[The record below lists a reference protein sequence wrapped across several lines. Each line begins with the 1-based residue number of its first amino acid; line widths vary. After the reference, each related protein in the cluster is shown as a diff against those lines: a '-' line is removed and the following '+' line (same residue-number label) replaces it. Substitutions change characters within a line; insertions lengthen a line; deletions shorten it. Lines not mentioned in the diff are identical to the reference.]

1 MLTQNNFPIPNKNT
15 MTPRIQKLIDIAFYC
30 ENRLEDHETVQIT
43 VAGFAE
49 FARSYLALRGA
60 LEKAVDDTNQRIL
73 DAEEVVE
80 VTRKLLN
87 IKDQSSQ
94 SD

>member
-1 MLTQNNFPIPNKNT
+1 

-30 ENRLEDHETVQIT
+30 ENRLEDHETVQLT
-43 VAGFAE
+43 VAGFSE

-60 LEKAVDDTNQRIL
+60 LERAVDDTRQRIL

-80 VTRKLLN
+80 KTKKLLN
-87 IKDQSSQ
+87 DQVEARRK
-94 SD
+94 